1 MEVLF
6 GKMLIFRNLVA
17 IQQHLS
23 ELRKQGLAYGF
34 VPTMGAL
41 HLGHLT
47 LVRRAKAENSVCV
60 ASIFVN
66 PTQFNDLSDLTNYP
80 RTPELDLKLLEEA
93 GCDIVFMPSVDEI
106 YPTLPVAGAD
116 LWKSVKLG
124 NIGEVMEARMR
135 KGHFEGVMQV
145 VSRLFSIVQPD
156 IAYFGQKD
164 FQQLAIIRAMTRQLG
179 LGIKI
184 VMCDIVREA
193 DGLAMSSRNVRLTPE
208 ERTVAPLLYQLL
220 SDVAL
225 RFKERSIE
233 EHIEFVTTAIQKEP
247 LFQLEYFKIVGV
259 DDLSDIADS
268 LTSGPAVAC
277 IAAKLGKIRLIDNI
291 LLN

>member
-1 MEVLF
+1 
-6 GKMLIFRNLVA
+6 
-17 IQQHLS
+17 
-23 ELRKQGLAYGF
+23 
-34 VPTMGAL
+34 
-41 HLGHLT
+41 
-47 LVRRAKAENSVCV
+47 
-60 ASIFVN
+60 
-66 PTQFNDLSDLTNYP
+66 
-80 RTPELDLKLLEEA
+80 
-93 GCDIVFMPSVDEI
+93 
-106 YPTLPVAGAD
+106 
-116 LWKSVKLG
+116 
-124 NIGEVMEARMR
+124 MR

>member
-1 MEVLF
+1 
-6 GKMLIFRNLVA
+6 MLIFRNLVA